1 VQVVDEK
8 APMYPRPEFFKG
20 AKLNFAENLLFPTEK
35 VDPQSPAII
44 AATEINRETVSWSQL
59 RERVAQCQRG
69 LKAVGLKEGDRVAG
83 YLGNHTDAVVAM
95 LATTSLGGI
104 WTALSPDSGVHMALD
119 RFQQIEPVVFF
130 ADNAQFYNGKTHEV
144 MEKVGEIVKG
154 LPSLHTV
161 VVFSAI
167 PDRSS
172 ELSIK
177 PQHVKVYTYD
187 AFKKLDTSDS
197 PMTFAQLPPDQPIYI
212 LYSSGTTGN
221 YYSYC
226 TIFKPTDVKPARR
239 AKMHRPWCH
248 WHPYPT

>member
-1 VQVVDEK
+1 
-8 APMYPRPEFFKG
+8 
-20 AKLNFAENLLFPTEK
+20 
-35 VDPQSPAII
+35 
-44 AATEINRETVSWSQL
+44 
-59 RERVAQCQRG
+59 
-69 LKAVGLKEGDRVAG
+69 
-83 YLGNHTDAVVAM
+83 M